1 MHSPDYAKLIAG
13 LDRLAEEMRRNAA
26 RRGRR
31 RAAFAGKVRAI
42 RLALSYVRLS
52 RPTPIRLRAGG

>member
-13 LDRLAEEMRRNAA
+13 LDRLAEETRRNAA

-31 RAAFAGKVRAI
+31 RAAFARKVRAI
-42 RLALSYVRLS
+42 RLALSYVRVS
-52 RPTPIRLRAGG
+52 RTTPIRLRAEG

>member
-13 LDRLAEEMRRNAA
+13 LDRLAEEIRRNVA

-31 RAAFAGKVRAI
+31 RTAFARKVRAI
-42 RLALSYVRLS
+42 RLALSYARLL
-52 RPTPIRLRAGG
+52 RPTPIRLRAEG